1 MKERTMTIEE
11 RIVMTK
17 NSNLGFATRCVHA
30 GQENDPTT
38 GAVMTPI
45 YATSTY
51 AQTSPGVHKGYEYSR
66 TQNPTRMAF
75 ERCIADLEGGSVG
88 FAFASGMAATA
99 TVLDCL
105 EKNSHVVIGDD
116 VYGGTR
122 RLFDRV
128 RKRSAG
134 IEASYVDLSD
144 SEALGAAIRPNTRL
158 VWLETPTNPMLKIVD
173 LSRIAVVA
181 RSKKI
186 LTACDN
192 TFASPWTQ
200 LPLEHGFDLVM
211 HSTTKYLNGH
221 SDMVG
226 GVVVVGEN
234 AELRE
239 RLGYLQNAVG
249 AIQGTFD
256 SFLALRGVKTLALRL
271 ERQCASALQIAQW
284 LERHSRIARVHYP
297 GLPSHPQHALA
308 RRQMR
313 AFGGM
318 IAVEINGTGDD
329 ARRFLERCRL
339 FTLAESLGGVESLIS
354 LPALMTHASTPAE
367 IRNAL
372 GISDRLVRISVG
384 IEDADDL
391 IADLAAALG

>member
-1 MKERTMTIEE
+1 MERRNTP
-11 RIVMTK
+11 
-17 NSNLGFATRCVHA
+17 GFATRCVHA

-51 AQTSPGVHKGYEYSR
+51 AQSSPGVHKGYEYSR
-66 TQNPTRMAF
+66 TQNPTRMAL
-75 ERCIADLEGGSVG
+75 ERCVADLEGGTAG

-99 TVLDCL
+99 TVLECL
-105 EKNSHVVIGDD
+105 EQGSHVVIGDD

-128 RKRSAG
+128 RKQSAG
-134 IEASYVDLSD
+134 LQPSYVDLSD
-144 SEALGAAIRPNTRL
+144 AETLRAAIRPETRM
-158 VWLETPTNPMLKIVD
+158 VWLETPTNPTLKVID
-173 LSRIAVVA
+173 LSRVAEIARAHKV
-181 RSKKI
+181 
-186 LTACDN
+186 LTVCDN

-200 LPLEHGFDLVM
+200 RPLEHGFDVVM

-226 GVVVVGEN
+226 GIVVVGEN

-239 RLGYLQNAVG
+239 RLAFLQNAVG
-249 AIQGTFD
+249 GVQGPFD

-284 LERHSRIARVHYP
+284 LERHPKIARVHYP

-308 RRQMR
+308 KRQMR
-313 AFGGM
+313 AFGAM
-318 IAVEINGTGDD
+318 ISADVKGGGDE
-329 ARRFLERCRL
+329 ARLWLERCRL

-367 IRNAL
+367 TRAAL
-372 GISDRLVRISVG
+372 GISDGLVRISVG
-384 IEDADDL
+384 IEDTDDL
-391 IADLAAALG
+391 IADLASALV